1 MTPHTW
7 LDASLDGSVEG
18 TQRVE
23 VECLERR
30 PHVEVLVSSKPDLL
44 RLGRIRTPLVRGST
58 ERSCGSAARQRSPQ
72 TLLCDT
78 LTGSRRARASKAC
91 ALCYR
96 TR

>member
-30 PHVEVLVSSKPDLL
+30 PHVED
-44 RLGRIRTPLVRGST
+44 LVRV
-58 ERSCGSAARQRSPQ
+58 RVRQGQ
-72 TLLCDT
+72 
-78 LTGSRRARASKAC
+78 G
-91 ALCYR
+91 
-96 TR
+96 